1 MLKKVLVLATAAAV
15 AAPAAF
21 AGECNAKEAELA
33 GKTAADLTRAHVEK
47 VMAVEG
53 KEMMNLSACKTRG
66 ANFEVKYK
74 YNFMGADGY
83 NWVEGEG
90 VVSAN
95 GGTVDLKRVSDKLK
109 DAAAA
114 KNVTLAAR

>member
-1 MLKKVLVLATAAAV
+1 MLKKVLVLAAAVAV
-15 AAPAAF
+15 AAPAAL
-21 AGECNAKEAELA
+21 AGECNTKEAELA
-33 GKTAADLTRAHVEK
+33 GKAAADLTRAHVEK
-47 VMAVEG
+47 VMTVEG
-53 KEMMNLSACKTRG
+53 KEMMNLSACKTKG
-66 ANFEVKYK
+66 ASFEVKYK

-90 VVSAN
+90 VVSAA
-95 GGTVDLKRVSDKLK
+95 GGTIDLKRVSDKLK

>member
-1 MLKKVLVLATAAAV
+1 MLKKVLVLAAAV
-15 AAPAAF
+15 SFAAPAAL
-21 AGECNAKEAELA
+21 AGDCNAKEAELA
-33 GKTAADLTRAHVEK
+33 GKAAADLTRAHVEK
-47 VMAVEG
+47 VMAVQG
-53 KEMMNLSACKTRG
+53 KEMMNLSACRTKGDT
-66 ANFEVKYK
+66 FEVKYK

-114 KNVTLAAR
+114 KNITLAAR